1 MLRNFIIII
10 MLVIFMQPAA
20 ARMYQWVDPVSGRTQ
35 LSGTPPAWYRSGGDA
50 PRVFVF
56 ENGQLVDDT
65 GISVEEVQR
74 RRLREEAL
82 VRAEEN
88 TEAAKRKAEQ
98 SALLRSRLDD
108 DGTSVPP
115 LPELPD
121 AAPPEDDTLERE
133 AAAETAA
140 EPGEPELTDE
150 QITELRR
157 LISEWESRNQSR
169 ARELLRPE
177 DTRGIEATSRE
188 TLREF
193 LDQNPEPQR

>member
-10 MLVIFMQPAA
+10 MLVIFMQPVA

-74 RRLREEAL
+74 QQLRQEAL

-88 TEAAKRKAEQ
+88 TEAARRKAEQ

-108 DGTSVPP
+108 DGAGVPL

-121 AAPPEDDTLERE
+121 AAPPEDDALERE
-133 AAAETAA
+133 IPAETAA

-150 QITELRR
+150 QIAELRR

-169 ARELLRPE
+169 ARELLRPGDSR
-177 DTRGIEATSRE
+177 DTEASSRE
-188 TLREF
+188 TLQQF
-193 LDQNPEPQR
+193 LDQNPEQ